1 MREERSNPRRPED
14 PMSTLLLIIPS
25 VWITTAAMVVVLCRG
40 AARGDA
46 ALYERQRRE
55 PRSQYDDWAVE
66 GSQAPCE
73 RRERRLSAAPVRDRD
88 GRARGGRCA
97 AGS

>member
-1 MREERSNPRRPED
+1 
-14 PMSTLLLIIPS
+14 MSTLLLIIPS
-25 VWITTAAMVVVLCRG
+25 VWITTAAMVVLLCRG
-40 AARGDA
+40 AARGDE
-46 ALYERQRRE
+46 ALYDQRRA
-55 PRSQYDDWAVE
+55 PRSQYDGWAVE
-66 GSQAPCE
+66 GSQAECE

>member
-1 MREERSNPRRPED
+1 
-14 PMSTLLLIIPS
+14 MSTLLLIIPS
-25 VWITTAAMVVVLCRG
+25 VWITTAAMVVLLCRG

-46 ALYERQRRE
+46 AMYEQRRAG
-55 PRSQYDDWAVE
+55 RSQYDDWAPE

-73 RRERRLSAAPVRDRD
+73 RRERRLSAVPVRDRD

>member
-1 MREERSNPRRPED
+1 
-14 PMSTLLLIIPS
+14 MSTLLLIIPS
-25 VWITTAAMVVVLCRG
+25 VWITTAALVVLLCRG
-40 AARGDA
+40 AARADRA
-46 ALYERQRRE
+46 MYEQRRAE
-55 PRSQYDDWAVE
+55 RSPYDEWAEE
-66 GSQAPCE
+66 GLNVACE

>member
-1 MREERSNPRRPED
+1 
-14 PMSTLLLIIPS
+14 MSTLLLIIPS
-25 VWITTAAMVVVLCRG
+25 VWITTAAMVVLMCRG
-40 AARGDA
+40 AARGDE
-46 ALYERQRRE
+46 ALYQQRRAS
-55 PRSQYDDWAVE
+55 RSQYDDWPAE
-66 GSQAPCE
+66 GSNVPCE